1 MVENFRLIAV
11 FFNPCQANVS
21 FKYPLKGIKKSAE
34 FYVFRKFSQKLMSSC
49 TKWRYFCSSQQL
61 FSECFIHRC
70 CSTVN
75 IQWNVCQL
83 PRCIQSHGNH
93 PYRFAKIAQGN
104 HGNHLSRYLSFCPGF
119 FKINFKLYDVTA
131 WLTKYFNTHIIQYL
145 EKWRQ
150 SMTFGQL
157 IECNMRNIFLEKNHT
172 QNVVE
177 TLVPDPFL
185 KSKNWASLDQ

>member
-1 MVENFRLIAV
+1 MYPLNTPWKASKKVRNFMFSASFLKNWCRPVPNDVIFVHLS
-11 FFNPCQANVS
+11 NCLANVS
-21 FKYPLKGIKKSAE
+21 FIDVALRSIYSGMCVNCRG
-34 FYVFRKFSQKLMSSC
+34 VFRAMA
-49 TKWRYFCSSQQL
+49 T
-61 FSECFIHRC
+61 IH
-70 CSTVN
+70 
-75 IQWNVCQL
+75 
-83 PRCIQSHGNH
+83 H
-93 PYRFAKIAQGN
+93 RFAKIAQGN
-104 HGNHLSRYLSFCPGF
+104 HGNRLSRYLSFCPDF